1 MSKVNLPRRIKVGVI
16 GTGHLGKIHTKLFKE
31 IENCEL
37 VGIYDQD
44 FERAKQVGEEFKV
57 NAFDDLGK
65 LLDEVDAVDIV
76 ATTSAHFDLVKQAFA
91 KNKHVFVEK
100 PITTQIWEA
109 EELIKIAE
117 EKKLTFQVGHIERF
131 NPALISLE
139 KYNLNPLFVQTDRL
153 AQFNPRGTDV
163 AVVLDL
169 MIHDIDIILSLVKSE
184 VKSISASGIPVVSDT
199 IDIAN
204 ARIEFENGAVAN
216 VTASRISQKKMRKMR
231 MFQRDAYISL
241 DFITGVSEVFR
252 LVPPDKMPENPFM
265 AFGELGVGDKK
276 KVVVFEQPEFKEVN
290 ALKLELELYVDAI
303 AKNETPIVSG
313 KDGLKAL
320 RVAEMIITKIE
331 ESIKNCEKFF

>member
-57 NAFDDLGK
+57 KAFDDLGK

-109 EELIKIAE
+109 EELIKIADE
-117 EKKLTFQVGHIERF
+117 RKLTFQVGHIERF

-241 DFITGVSEVFR
+241 DFTTGVSEVFR

>member
-1 MSKVNLPRRIKVGVI
+1 MSKVNSPRRIKVGVI

-31 IENCEL
+31 VENCEL

-44 FERAKQVGEEFKV
+44 FERAKQVGEELKV
-57 NAFDDLGK
+57 KTFDDLGK
-65 LLDEVDAVDIV
+65 LLDEIDAVDIV
-76 ATTSAHFDLVKQAFA
+76 ATTSAHYDLVKQAFA

-109 EELIKIAE
+109 EELIKIADE
-117 EKKLTFQVGHIERF
+117 RKLTFQVGHIERF

-153 AQFNPRGTDV
+153 ALFNPRGTDV

-184 VKSISASGIPVVSDT
+184 VKSISASGVPVVSDT

-241 DFITGVSEVFR
+241 DFITGVAEVFR
-252 LVPPDKMPENPFM
+252 LVSPESKPKGF
-265 AFGELGVGDKK
+265 FKTLGEIGVGDKK
-276 KVVVFEQPEFKEVN
+276 KFVTYEQPKFKEVN

-303 AKNETPIVSG
+303 AKGETPIVSG

-320 RVAEMIITKIE
+320 RVAELIITKIE